1 MVGDI
6 VQIFNR
12 APWPLKAIKDGRTHE
27 IPVGISHMTADVVPF
42 AKAQNPLMGSEDPN
56 TLQFE
61 SLVSVVIPANDPR
74 KRVQR
79 DPLDA
84 LPAEVIK
91 AMSHERINRSL
102 LDPDRQFGV
111 EERPTMFPRGRV
123 GVEAP
128 TEGFTE
134 LLNKN

>member
-1 MVGDI
+1 MTGPI

-12 APWPLKAIKDGRTHE
+12 APWPLKAIKDGRTYD
-27 IPVGISHMTADVVPF
+27 IPVGFSHMTADVVPF
-42 AKAQNPLMGSEDPN
+42 AKLQNPLMGSEDPN

-61 SLVSVVIPANDPR
+61 SLISVVIPAGDP

-84 LPAEVIK
+84 LPAEVIR
-91 AMSHERINRSL
+91 AMPIERINRSL
-102 LDPDRQFGV
+102 LDPSRQAT
-111 EERPTMFPRGRV
+111 EERATQFPRGRV

-128 TEGFTE
+128 TEGFRD
-134 LLNKN
+134 LIQKGGD